1 MKSGVRFVAAA
12 ALFFSL
18 SWLPAKDWVEYDG
31 CRLTPGAYHDGDS
44 FSQVSGLKVGG
55 KRASKTNWR
64 LYGVDC
70 AETDDREP
78 ERLREQAKAFGVPES
93 ALKGWGKKAMEFSE
107 KFLSGPFRVMTLRE
121 DAAGASAKNRYYAI
135 IIGADGRLLH
145 EALLEA
151 GLARAYGMPAPWP
164 PKSTAEH
171 FEQKLKAIERSA
183 RSAKAGIWGN
193 QPEKRF

>member
-1 MKSGVRFVAAA
+1 MMKTYFRPRVGLIASAILFV
-12 ALFFSL
+12 SL
-18 SWLPAKDWVEYDG
+18 AWSPAKDWTEYAG

-55 KRASKTNWR
+55 KRASKANWR

-78 ERLREQAKAFGVPES
+78 ERLREQAKAYGVPES
-93 ALKGWGKKAMEFSE
+93 ALKGWGRKAMEFSE
-107 KFLSGPFRVMTLRE
+107 KFLSEPFRVLTLRE

-151 GLARAYGMPAPWP
+151 GLARAHGMPAPWP
-164 PKSTAEH
+164 PKTTAEH
-171 FEQKLKAIERSA
+171 FEQKLKALERSA
-183 RSAKAGIWGN
+183 RAGKAGIWGN
-193 QPEKRF
+193 

>member
-1 MKSGVRFVAAA
+1 MKPGSSVRLIAAA
-12 ALFFSL
+12 TLFLSL
-18 SWLPAKDWVEYDG
+18 SCSHAKDWVEYDG
-31 CRLTPGAYHDGDS
+31 CRLTSGAYRDGDS
-44 FSQVSGLKVGG
+44 FSQVSGLKAGG

-78 ERLREQAKAFGVPES
+78 ERLREQAKAFGIPES
-93 ALKGWGKKAMEFSE
+93 ALKEWGKKAAAFSE
-107 KFLSGPFRVMTLRE
+107 KFLSEPFRVMTLRE

-151 GLARAYGMPAPWP
+151 GLARAHGMPAPWP
-164 PKSTAEH
+164 PKTTKEH
-171 FEQKLKAIERSA
+171 FEQKLKTIERTARAA
-183 RSAKAGIWGN
+183 RSGIWGN
-193 QPEKRF
+193 